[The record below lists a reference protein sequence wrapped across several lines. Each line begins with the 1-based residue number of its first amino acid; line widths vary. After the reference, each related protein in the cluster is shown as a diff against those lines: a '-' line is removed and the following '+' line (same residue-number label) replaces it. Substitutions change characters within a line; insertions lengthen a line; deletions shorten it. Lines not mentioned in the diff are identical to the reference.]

1 MSLLKKIISTLI
13 LTAAII
19 LIPAIILVSTVN
31 LQNENNF
38 ALAILVYF
46 FIIIALCS
54 YIVISVHSISNEI
67 RDALDEMKMQNAAIA
82 YKLTNSN
89 VNDEE
94 TEEVFKKKSNK
105 KQKDKKET
113 VEKEEK
119 VDTSNVN
126 LNPADPL
133 MIDGKVVSDNFDD
146 FK

>member
-1 MSLLKKIISTLI
+1 MSLLKKIITTLI

-19 LIPAIILVSTVN
+19 LIPAGILVSTVN
-31 LQNENNF
+31 ADNDFSLY
-38 ALAILVYF
+38 ILVYF
-46 FIIIALCS
+46 FIIIALCG
-54 YIVISVHSISNEI
+54 YIVVSVHSSSKEI

-94 TEEVFKKKSNK
+94 TEEVFKKKSSK